1 MKSNDGGFCMF
12 FSDLFFIIFTI
23 IGGLA
28 LFIFGMSVMTGGLRN
43 AIGVKLQ
50 RLLSK
55 ATKNKLG
62 GLALGTSLGTIIHSG
77 PATLMLVGF
86 VNAGLLTLE
95 QSIAPILGANIG
107 TTLSMQAVSF
117 RISDYAF
124 VAIAMGLIISLT
136 VSNDKVKNM
145 GRALLGF
152 GLLFLGLET
161 MIGAIKPHRD
171 FLSIYLQGIN
181 GVTFGGILAG
191 VLVSAV
197 LTALWQSSSATIA
210 ITFAMITA
218 GVFSEFHQVF
228 PIVLGAHIGT
238 STNAILGSLGTN
250 IEARRCAMS
259 HFFFNVFN
267 VALAILARPLFFR
280 WIPMTSSDLMRQ
292 TANLHTGVMILAVVL
307 MLPFTQP
314 FARSI
319 RFIVSRKKPI
329 PEPSFLDYQ
338 LLEYPERGIVAVIS
352 ELQRVLKVC
361 VQSLQLSTRVI
372 IYNNERETI
381 SKIKTNEKVINDI
394 KVAMREYQ
402 LSMTKKYL
410 SRRQIIMSHHL
421 NRCMSG
427 VERIGDHIEQL
438 CDLSVHRPEKSLDKE
453 SIDSLFELYGKSKEL
468 LEMVIDSMNPEQK
481 DFQSCAMAI
490 LDARDRYIQSSIETK
505 EQFIKKVEKHEISS
519 AAALYFKEYVSV
531 MDRMN
536 RHIKSIALAQKHE
549 DFWIKHSK
557 LNKKPKQ
564 LDRNTSY
571 SVDPNDYLEKLHI
584 EDYL

>member
-1 MKSNDGGFCMF
+1 MV
-12 FSDLFFIIFTI
+12 FSDLFFVVFSI

-28 LFIFGMSVMTGGLRN
+28 LFIFGISVMTGGLRN

-55 ATKNKLG
+55 TTKNKLG
-62 GLALGTSLGTIIHSG
+62 GLALGASLGTIIHSG
-77 PATLMLVGF
+77 PATVMLVGF

-95 QSIAPILGANIG
+95 QSIAPIFGANIG

-124 VAIAMGLIISLT
+124 VSIAIGLIISLT
-136 VSNDKVKNM
+136 VPNDKAQNI

-161 MIGAIKPHRD
+161 MIGAIKPHRE
-171 FLSIYLQGIN
+171 FLAIYLQGIN
-181 GVTFGGILAG
+181 GVTSGGILTG
-191 VLVSAV
+191 ILVSAA

-259 HFFFNVFN
+259 HFFFNVLN
-267 VALAILARPLFFR
+267 VALAILARPLFYR

-307 MLPFTQP
+307 ILPFTQP
-314 FARSI
+314 FARII
-319 RFIVSRKKPI
+319 RFIVFSKKPN

-372 IYNNERETI
+372 IYKHERETI
-381 SKIKTNEKVINDI
+381 TKIKTNEKVINDI

-481 DFQSCAMAI
+481 DFQSSAMAI

-564 LDRNTSY
+564 LDRHTSY
-571 SVDPNDYLEKLHI
+571 SVDPNDYLDKLHI